1 MQEFQCRVLAEDDA
15 AEWRQLRLEGTR
27 DFPMGFLLTHEEA
40 AVASL
45 ERCQQMLSAGTTRGV
60 FAAGNLV
67 GFCGFRPQ
75 VLQRT
80 RHRAEIGPFFVTR
93 SHQGAGAANA
103 LIEGVIDAARQQGIS
118 QIELYVDTENLRAL
132 AFYERRGFRIMATL
146 NDSVRI
152 DGQPRQDHFM
162 TLKLT

>member
-1 MQEFQCRVLAEDDA
+1 MQEFPCRVLAEDDA

-40 AVASL
+40 AAASF
-45 ERCQQMLSAGTTRGV
+45 ERCQQILSAGTTLGV
-60 FAAGNLV
+60 FAAGKLV

-93 SHQGAGAANA
+93 SHQGSGAANA
-103 LIEGVIDAARQQGIS
+103 MIEEVIDTARQQGIS

-146 NDSVRI
+146 KDSVRI